1 MAKRNSSPNDSTKE
15 KKMEMFV
22 FDGVKKELTSKI
34 TELMHRQWME
44 QQRAVPGTSLPP

>member
-1 MAKRNSSPNDSTKE
+1 
-15 KKMEMFV
+15 MEMFV